1 MSRIAVAL
9 CIVFVASAPLGADE
23 PSENPFGDPSAP
35 TRQVDDPT
43 PELEAKIRQE
53 LRKPTKMDF
62 TETPLQDLVQY
73 LKDLHHVE
81 IQLDSKALED
91 KSIGSDSPI
100 TRRLD
105 GVSLAS
111 GLKLV
116 LRDLD
121 LTYVVRDGVLL
132 ITTQAAARRMLE
144 LRVYNVG
151 ELVKSEADAD
161 RLAGILQT
169 VLSCKAEDAAAR
181 PDKAEATRA
190 QAAKA
195 ELLRPAIVPFRNVLL
210 VKASQHDHDRIAQ
223 LLGDIWDKL
232 QSGP

>member
-1 MSRIAVAL
+1 M
-9 CIVFVASAPLGADE
+9 IVRSPQPDVEIP
-23 PSENPFGDPSAP
+23 
-35 TRQVDDPT
+35 
-43 PELEAKIRQE
+43 
-53 LRKPTKMDF
+53 
-62 TETPLQDLVQY
+62 ETPLT
-73 LKDLHHVE
+73 
-81 IQLDSKALED
+81 
-91 KSIGSDSPI
+91 PF
-100 TRRLD
+100 
-105 GVSLAS
+105 
-111 GLKLV
+111 V
-116 LRDLD
+116 LRH
-121 LTYVVRDGVLL
+121 
-132 ITTQAAARRMLE
+132 
-144 LRVYNVG
+144 
-151 ELVKSEADAD
+151 AD